1 MEKKRILVVDD
12 EVGFTR
18 MVRLNLEQTGTYE
31 VKEVNEGKAALAT
44 ARTFRPDLILLD
56 VVMPDMDGGDVAASI
71 QQDPILKKVPVI
83 FVTAVVR
90 KREAGS
96 AGMVSGGALFLAKP
110 IGVVELIEAIESALG
125 KPNAGA

>member
-18 MVRLNLEQTGTYE
+18 MVRLNLEQTGVYE
-31 VKEVNEGKAALAT
+31 VREVNEGKSALAT
-44 ARTFRPDLILLD
+44 ARTFKPDLILLD

-71 QQDPILKKVPVI
+71 QQDPLLKKIPVI

-110 IGVVELIEAIESALG
+110 IGVMELIEAIESSLG
-125 KPNAGA
+125 KPNTGS

>member
-1 MEKKRILVVDD
+1 MDKKRILVVDD

-18 MVRLNLEQTGTYE
+18 MVRLNLEQTGVYE
-31 VKEVNEGKAALAT
+31 VREVNQGKAALT
-44 ARTFRPDLILLD
+44 VAREFKPDLILLD
-56 VVMPDMDGGDVAASI
+56 VVMPDMDGGDVAASF
-71 QQDPILKKVPVI
+71 QMDPFLKNIPVI

-110 IGVVELIEAIESALG
+110 IDAAELVEAIEAHIR
-125 KPNAGA
+125 KPKA